1 MGDSRF
7 EGFTKEEIKLA
18 YEFDMLNKSMVMA
31 RQNVHALQKQLY
43 RLSAPQKLL
52 NKIGRNALVE
62 IKDTMIRSVPASIC
76 AGLAGAASAPGG
88 GPAISFLA
96 SAAAGSIGGELAKP
110 ITSRTGVH
118 TQLYPTC
125 ANNTT
130 KDIEREVMGKLQDK
144 LSGYP
149 RLHELYR
156 TYVNKE
162 YAQDFVLDTALAN
175 TPDVIASSITEGV
188 SHWTAGTFSSM
199 LQYGSIPVSSKLV
212 FGLTAAAGLDPR
224 GIYNKGK
231 DTFRAMTNMRPGPHA
246 GGNLKTKKLEKLL
259 HTYQEYLP
267 YLEQNLLRAR
277 DCLSQLIAS
286 LNNNPDRKLN
296 VSAFMNKFPDLALS
310 HSKAREASKNIISM
324 LELLIMLEKERENA
338 VVKETNL

>member
-1 MGDSRF
+1 MGNSRF
-7 EGFTKEEIKLA
+7 EGLTKEEIKLA
-18 YEFDMLNKSMVMA
+18 YEFNMLNKSMVMA
-31 RQNVHALQKQLY
+31 GQNIHALQKQLY

-52 NKIGRNALVE
+52 NKMGRNALVE

-76 AGLAGAASAPGG
+76 AGLAGVAATPG

-130 KDIEREVMGKLQDK
+130 KDIEREVIGKLQDK

-156 TYVNKE
+156 TYVNRE

-175 TPDVIASSITEGV
+175 TPDVITSSITEGV
-188 SHWTAGTFSSM
+188 SNWTAGTFSSM

-212 FGLTAAAGLDPR
+212 LGLTAAAGLDPR

-231 DTFRAMTNMRPGPHA
+231 DTFRAMANMKPGPHA
-246 GGNLKTKKLEKLL
+246 GGSLKTKKLEKLL
-259 HTYQEYLP
+259 RTYQEYLP
-267 YLEQNLLRAR
+267 YLEQNLLRAGN
-277 DCLSQLIAS
+277 CLSQLIAL

-296 VSAFMNKFPDLALS
+296 ISAFMNKFPNLALS
-310 HSKAREASKNIISM
+310 HSKAREASKDIISM
-324 LELLIMLEKERENA
+324 LELLIMLEKERENE
-338 VVKETNL
+338 VVKETSL

>member
-1 MGDSRF
+1 MGNSRF

-31 RQNVHALQKQLY
+31 GQNVHALQKQLY

-52 NKIGRNALVE
+52 NKMGRNALVE
-62 IKDTMIRSVPASIC
+62 IKDTMIRSAPASIC
-76 AGLAGAASAPGG
+76 AGLAGAAAAPG

-175 TPDVIASSITEGV
+175 TPDVITSSITEGV
-188 SHWTAGTFSSM
+188 SNWTAGTFSSM

-231 DTFRAMTNMRPGPHA
+231 DTFRAMANMKPGPHA
-246 GGNLKTKKLEKLL
+246 GGN
-259 HTYQEYLP
+259 

-310 HSKAREASKNIISM
+310 HSKARETSKDIISM
-324 LELLIMLEKERENA
+324 LELLIMLEKERENE
-338 VVKETNL
+338 VVKET

>member
-1 MGDSRF
+1 MGNSRF

-18 YEFDMLNKSMVMA
+18 YEFDMLNQSMVMA
-31 RQNVHALQKQLY
+31 EANAYALQKQLC
-43 RLSAPQKLL
+43 RLSEPQKLL

-76 AGLAGAASAPGG
+76 AGLAGAATASG

-125 ANNTT
+125 AGNTI
-130 KDIEREVMGKLQDK
+130 KDIEQEVQGKLQGK

-149 RLHELYR
+149 KLHELYR

-162 YAQDFVLDTALAN
+162 YARDFVLDTALAN
-175 TPDVIASSITEGV
+175 TPDMVTSAVTEGV
-188 SHWTAGTFSSM
+188 SNWTAGTFSSM
-199 LQYGSIPVSSKLV
+199 LKYGPIPVV
-212 FGLTAAAGLDPR
+212 ALTAAAGLDPR

-231 DTFRAMTNMRPGPHA
+231 DTLHAMASIKPGPHA
-246 GGNLKTKKLEKLL
+246 GGNLKAKKLEKLR

-277 DCLSQLIAS
+277 DCLTQLIAS
-286 LNNNPDRKLN
+286 LNNNPNRKLN
-296 VSAFMNKFPDLALS
+296 IEAFMKKSPNLALS
-310 HSKAREASKNIISM
+310 HHNARMASKEIINM
-324 LELLIMLEKERENA
+324 LDLLIMLEKERENE
-338 VVKETNL
+338 VIKETCFL